1 MSKSPPAEQIEN
13 PGRKP
18 SWSQDQMEEAIDR
31 YFEVGN
37 FNRVAKECDVP
48 VSTLFYKVKI
58 DPRYGE
64 EARKDVPKEKE
75 EEAEPKPS
83 PEEGDS
89 DWEQLKELAIL
100 GGVFYGGTKL
110 LSWLL
115 SDNSTDT
122 RREENFSGTDRE
134 KIEAASTRYRQ
145 IEENLRKATG
155 LTDPFAQ
162 RVEPRHIAESVADS
176 LGVDKEKIDKS
187 LLGKL
192 AVDWRDPG
200 PLEEEI
206 RLGEYRTVPASQ
218 ISSDWKDTLDQFAEE
233 RDRDIKA
240 YLKDREYDWGAIL
253 TPSGKVVRYNPGVA
267 TAEDWM
273 KALGWDYPGSFG

>member
-18 SWSQDQMEEAIDR
+18 GWSQDQMEEAIDR

-64 EARKDVPKEKE
+64 TARKDVPKEKE
-75 EEAEPKPS
+75 EEAEPKPDPS
-83 PEEGDS
+83 EQVGLNTVQLGKLAVMGAALSGGYKVASWAWDEFFDTQTEAKPPET
-89 DWEQLKELAIL
+89 DWE
-100 GGVFYGGTKL
+100 KL
-110 LSWLL
+110 
-115 SDNSTDT
+115 
-122 RREENFSGTDRE
+122 
-134 KIEAASTRYRQ
+134 EAASTRYRQ
-145 IEENLRKATG
+145 VEENLRKTTG

-162 RVEPRHIAESVADS
+162 TVEPRHIAEAVADS
-176 LGVDKEKIDKS
+176 LRVDKAKIDKS

-206 RLGEYRTVPASQ
+206 RLGKYRTVPASQ
-218 ISSDWKDTLDQFAEE
+218 ISSDWKSKLGQFAE
-233 RDRDIKA
+233 DRDLKVRA
-240 YLKDREYDWGAIL
+240 YLKHEKGSWAIL
-253 TPSGKVVRYNPGVA
+253 TPSGKVVGYSPGVA
-267 TAEDWM
+267 TAKEWM
-273 KALGWDYPGSFG
+273 KALGLDYPESFG